1 MLPTVSC
8 VLLIAQIAADPISGG
23 AGWIGAGLLGAVL
36 AWLMFVHL
44 PGKDKLIRELQA
56 ESQAFV
62 QRLMDRHDA
71 AVKAQQEMFTSSLRG
86 VTDHCSTELDK
97 IASRFSDG
105 IGEILQRLDGDQPPA
120 TERRKKGV

>member
-1 MLPTVSC
+1 MVVHTV
-8 VLLIAQIAADPISGG
+8 LMFAQVAASDPISGG

-56 ESQAFV
+56 ESQTFV

-71 AVKAQQEMFTSSLRG
+71 AVKAQQELFAASLRN
-86 VTDHCSTELDK
+86 VTDHCSVELDR
-97 IASRFSDG
+97 ITTRFGDG
-105 IGEILQRLDGDQPPA
+105 IREILAKLDGDAPA
-120 TERRKKGV
+120 ATTTAKR